1 MINDHERFAGVAGMN
16 ALNFMNYLLRFA
28 MLGFLVLVIS
38 VSDRTLF
45 PTVRM
50 MAAILCGL
58 VLVIGVGLLLR
69 PRWPDPIS
77 GSVIEVALVTR
88 IMMFAGGLIG
98 VWTYFSA

>member
-1 MINDHERFAGVAGMN
+1 MN

-38 VSDRTLF
+38 LSDRTLF
-45 PTVRM
+45 PTMRM
-50 MAAILCGL
+50 MAAILCGI

-69 PRWPDPIS
+69 PRLPDPIN
-77 GSVIEVALVTR
+77 GTVIEVSLVTR
-88 IMMFAGGLIG
+88 IMMLAGGLVG